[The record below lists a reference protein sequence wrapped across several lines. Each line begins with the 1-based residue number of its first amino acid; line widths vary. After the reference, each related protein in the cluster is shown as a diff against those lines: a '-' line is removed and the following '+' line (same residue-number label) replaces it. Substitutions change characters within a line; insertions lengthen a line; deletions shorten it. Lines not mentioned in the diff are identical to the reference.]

1 MTDFDRIIKMLRSIG
16 APFNDHEIF
25 VKTFYD
31 SIIGQQFTE
40 ICVGKRPNGDYP
52 DIIFSFTE
60 DTGKLHH
67 VYP

>member
-1 MTDFDRIIKMLRSIG
+1 MTDFDKMVEMLGNIKT
-16 APFNDHEIF
+16 PFDDRAIF

-31 SIIGQQFTE
+31 NIVEQQFTE
-40 ICVGKRPNGDYP
+40 ICIGKRPNGDYP
-52 DIIFSFTE
+52 DIIFSFDE